1 MTPLLLCALLATTD
15 AGPTPDAGPKPLGE
29 LTIDELLDCTV
40 DATECQASTWDLA
53 WELRRRDTSTQTL
66 RERLRRERKEG
77 PRREMLIFALYLSR
91 RDPEVSKVMR
101 RLYHDPDEEVA
112 YYALN
117 YGAKGCE
124 PEALRILSAEPF
136 ESRADCQQWAT
147 TVALFGECK
156 YRAATPFLVDSL
168 RYACLNV
175 VFAANES
182 LRALYPEAPFP
193 FRSPS
198 AEAAYFRAKMNKP
211 Q

>member
-1 MTPLLLCALLATTD
+1 MTPLLLFALLATTD
-15 AGPTPDAGPKPLGE
+15 AGPTLDAGPAPLGE
-29 LTIDELLDCTV
+29 LTTDALLGCAG
-40 DATECQASTWDLA
+40 DASKCFASDWDLA
-53 WELRRRDTSTQTL
+53 RELVRRDL
-66 RERLRRERKEG
+66 GKRALVERLRREREPG
-77 PRREMLIFALYLSR
+77 RTVLFFALYLSP

-101 RLYHDPDEEVA
+101 RLYHDADEEVA

-124 PEALRILSAEPF
+124 PEALRILSAEPI